1 MIDHFTG
8 PNRFLS
14 NFYPAQVEFDGYL
27 YPTVEHAFQ
36 AAKTLNPEVREEIR
50 LAETPS
56 EAKKLGRLLDL
67 RPDWE
72 EVKLDVMHSLLF
84 EKFSIPF
91 LRKRL
96 LETGD
101 RTLVEG
107 NTWGDTYWG
116 VHRTQGENH
125 LGRLLMQVREE
136 LRDGA

>member
-1 MIDHFTG
+1 MIDSFTG

-14 NFYPAQVEFDGYL
+14 NFYPCEVQFEGYL

-36 AAKTLNPEVREEIR
+36 AAKSTNQEVREAIR

-56 EAKKLGRLLDL
+56 QAKTLGRQVDL

-72 EVKLDVMHSLLF
+72 EVKLDIMLGLLR
-84 EKFSIPF
+84 EKFSSPF
-91 LRKRL
+91 MKRRL
-96 LETGD
+96 LLTGD
-101 RTLVEG
+101 RTLIEG

-116 VHRTQGENH
+116 VYRTKGENH

-136 LRDGA
+136 LGTDA